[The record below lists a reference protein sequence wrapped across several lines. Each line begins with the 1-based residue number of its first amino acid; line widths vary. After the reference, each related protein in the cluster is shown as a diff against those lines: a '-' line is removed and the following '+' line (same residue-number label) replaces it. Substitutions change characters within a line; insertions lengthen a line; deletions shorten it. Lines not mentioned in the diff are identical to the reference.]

1 MFKIPEEIPTWFN
14 KKIEVRETE
23 TMGLGVYASED
34 IKKYEV
40 FERAPVLVF
49 SPEIFKIVKDAFDG
63 RNHILHSYAFNWKAG
78 MCCIVWGYGSMY
90 NHSNTTEDENSSC
103 NASYRMHTKI
113 PCVEYFAKRDI
124 KKGEEIMIHYLR
136 GRTNIDF
143 FDDGSWFESGGTIG
157 KQGSL
162 SGMFSDWSGE

>member
-1 MFKIPEEIPTWFN
+1 MFKIPEEIPNWFN
-14 KKIEVRETE
+14 KKIEVRETA

>member
-1 MFKIPEEIPTWFN
+1 MFKIPEEIPNWFN
-14 KKIEVRETE
+14 KKIEVRETA

-63 RNHILHSYAFNWKAG
+63 TNHILHSYAFNWKAG